1 MKYITILNGQKYE
14 IEIQR
19 DGKLLVNGSERSVDF
34 RQLGDSSLFSI
45 VTQDRSHEVV
55 IEERDE
61 DYEVLMEGRLFTVN
75 VMDERAQLL
84 ASRRSG
90 VTVDSGEISIKC
102 PMPGM
107 IVAIMVTEGQE
118 VKAAQTLVIL
128 ESMKMQNE
136 LKAPRD
142 GVIQR
147 IHIEAGNS
155 VEQGKV
161 LVTIA

>member
-1 MKYITILNGQKYE
+1 MKYITTLNGQKYE

-34 RQLGDSSLFSI
+34 RQVGDSSLFSI

-55 IEERDE
+55 IEERDDE
-61 DYEVLMEGRLFTVN
+61 YEVLMEGRLFTAN

-84 ASRRSG
+84 ASRRVG

-107 IVAIMVTEGQE
+107 IVAIIVSEGQE
-118 VKAAQTLVIL
+118 IKAGQTLVIL

-142 GVIQR
+142 GVVQR

-161 LVTIA
+161 LVTLT